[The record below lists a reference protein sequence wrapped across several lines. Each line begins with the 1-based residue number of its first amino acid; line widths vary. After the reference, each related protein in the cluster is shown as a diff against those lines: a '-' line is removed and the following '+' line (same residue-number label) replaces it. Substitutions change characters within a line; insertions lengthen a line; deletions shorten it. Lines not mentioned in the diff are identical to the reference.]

1 MSFSLQVEQRRAGFS
16 AAEVLVASFI
26 ITVALVA
33 LAGVFPVANQSIFS
47 ASQRTT
53 AALLAEQ
60 GLELARNNLL
70 SNWNWTPPTQDTLGS
85 DYTGYTRTTQVA
97 PVPGFANLKQVT
109 VTAAFP
115 NQASVQLIT
124 VVGN

>member
-1 MSFSLQVEQRRAGFS
+1 MSFPIRAEQRQSGFT
-16 AAEVLVASFI
+16 AAEVLVATLV
-26 ITVALVA
+26 ITIGLVA
-33 LAGVFPVANQSIFS
+33 LAGLFPVANQSIFS